1 MYFGG
6 GSWTGV
12 FVIFGLLCAVVG
24 WGVIETL
31 RWLFSFVHITF
42 G

>member
-6 GSWTGV
+6 GSWTGGFIV
-12 FVIFGLLCAVVG
+12 AALICGVVG

-31 RWLFSFVHITF
+31 RWLFSFIHISI

>member
-1 MYFGG
+1 MINGNG
-6 GSWTGV
+6 WTGQ
-12 FVIFGLLCAVVG
+12 FIFLIIIAMIVG

-31 RWLFSFVHITF
+31 RWLFSFIHISF